1 MVLLMCLCTMSLFA
15 VSSPQQFLVIRYS
28 QGGEL
33 LGAASVQVAFN
44 LGNAL
49 GAFCGGLPLEQGL
62 GYTYPAIIGA
72 PITFCGFLAL
82 YLFHRRYELKN
93 NR

>member
-1 MVLLMCLCTMSLFA
+1 MVLLMCLCTMALFA

-33 LGAASVQVAFN
+33 LGAASIQVAFN

-49 GAFCGGLPLEQGL
+49 GAYCGGLPLEMGL
-62 GYTYPAIIGA
+62 GYTYPALIGA
-72 PITFCGFLAL
+72 PITFGGFLAL
-82 YLFHRRYELKN
+82 YLFHRRYEQKN